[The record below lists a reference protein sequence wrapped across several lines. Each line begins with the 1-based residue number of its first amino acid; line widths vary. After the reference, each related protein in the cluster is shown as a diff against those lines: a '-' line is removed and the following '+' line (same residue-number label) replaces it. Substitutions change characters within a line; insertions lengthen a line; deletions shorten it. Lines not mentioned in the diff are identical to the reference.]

1 MKIEG
6 SLAMGSQWALVV
18 LACLCLLVPN
28 VAMGQLY
35 KDPRQPVERR
45 VNDLLSRMTLDEK
58 IGQMTQIERGSASA
72 AVIQQYKIGSVLSG
86 GGSEPAFRATPSQW
100 MSMTNNFQW
109 GALKTRLSIP
119 FLYGTDAV
127 HGNNNVYGATIF
139 PHNIGL
145 GCTRDPWLVRRIGS
159 ATALEVRATGI
170 SYTFAP
176 CLAVCRDPRWGR
188 CYESY
193 SEDPEVVRSMT
204 TIIDG
209 LQGQSPAGW
218 RGPYL
223 QDRRKVLACAK
234 HFVGDGGTFQG
245 KDMGN
250 TVVNYETLVKTHM
263 RAYPTAIAKGVSTIM
278 VSYSSWNNQKMH
290 ANKFLLT
297 DVLKGRLGFKGFVIS
312 DWDGIERITNP
323 WGANYANSVRLGI
336 NAGIDMVMVPKNYVT
351 FIATVKRLVSTGAI
365 PMSRIND
372 AVTRILRVKLQ
383 AGLFEYPY
391 ADNSLGAYLGTLS
404 HRALA
409 REAVRKSLV
418 LLKNGG
424 GAKKR
429 LLPLNKNARRV
440 LVVGAHANDIGLQC
454 GGWTMSWQGSQGAT
468 TKGTTILA
476 GIRQSVSKNT
486 EVVYQYN
493 PPTGYAK
500 GKGFEYAI
508 VVVGEK
514 PYAEIQGDNL
524 NNLNMPSPYPALIKD
539 TCSNIP
545 CVVVMISGR
554 PLVVEPYLGYM
565 NAFVAAWLPGSEG
578 RGVAE
583 VLFGNYEFTGR
594 LSRTWFRNVGQLP
607 MNVGDRYYNPLFP
620 FGFGMKMGIK

>member
-1 MKIEG
+1 MLQWRLC
-6 SLAMGSQWALVV
+6 SLAVV
-18 LACLCLLVPN
+18 LVSCFLAQEA
-28 VAMGQLY
+28 VAQRPRYM
-35 KDPRQPVERR
+35 DPRQPVEVR

-58 IGQMTQIERGSASA
+58 IGQMTQIERGVASPS
-72 AVIQQYKIGSVLSG
+72 VVEKYKIGSILSG
-86 GGSEPAFRATPSQW
+86 GGSEPSYRATPSQW
-100 MSMTNNFQW
+100 MSMTNSFQW
-109 GALKTRLSIP
+109 GAMQTRLKIP
-119 FLYGTDAV
+119 IIYGTDAV

-145 GCTRDPWLVRRIGS
+145 GCTRDPNLVRRIGS

-170 SYTFAP
+170 TYTFAP
-176 CLAVCRDPRWGR
+176 CIAVCRDPRWGR

-209 LQGQSPAGW
+209 LQGQCPAGW

-223 QDRRKVLACAK
+223 ESNRKVLACAK
-234 HFVGDGGTFQG
+234 HFVGDGGTWQG

-250 TVVNYETLVKTHM
+250 AIMNYDTLVKTHM
-263 RAYPTAIAKGVSTIM
+263 RAYPDAIAKGVSTIM
-278 VSYSSWNNQKMH
+278 VSYSSWNKQKMH

-297 DVLKGRLGFKGFVIS
+297 DVLKGRLGFRGIVIS
-312 DWDGIERITNP
+312 DWQGIDRISDP
-323 WGANYANSVRLGI
+323 WGANYINSVRQGI
-336 NAGIDMVMVPKNYVT
+336 NAGIDIVMVPFDYVK
-351 FIATVKRLVSTGAI
+351 FINIVKGHVATGAI
-365 PMSRIND
+365 PIGRIND
-372 AVTRILRVKLQ
+372 AVSRILRVKFQ
-383 AGLFEYPY
+383 ARLFEYPY
-391 ADNSLGAYLGTLS
+391 ADNSLRTYLGSLQ
-404 HRALA
+404 HGALA

-424 GAKKR
+424 GAKKK
-429 LLPLNKNARRV
+429 LLPLNKYASKI

-454 GGWTMSWQGSQGAT
+454 GGWTISWQGGRGAT
-468 TKGTTILA
+468 TKGTTILG
-476 GIRQSVSKNT
+476 GIRQVIGRNS
-486 EVVYQYN
+486 EVVYQPN
-493 PPTGYAK
+493 PSAGYAK

-508 VVVGEK
+508 VVVGEQ
-514 PYAEIQGDNL
+514 PYAEVNGDNL
-524 NNLNMPSPYPALIKD
+524 NNLNMPAPYPALIKD
-539 TCSNIP
+539 TCSNVA

-583 VLFGNYEFTGR
+583 VLFGNYEFSGR
-594 LSRTWFRNVGQLP
+594 LSRTWFRRVDQLP

-620 FGFGMKMGIK
+620 FGYGMKMGLKRA